1 MPTDLYL
8 SSYAKGIDSWLEQP
22 AIAAIRAELPD
33 LAEEIVRAIQRE
45 VPGYSRPLSGDFGR
59 GIRSGV
65 EFALSR
71 FIGDGEDES
80 PAVYRGLGY
89 GELQAGRSLDAL
101 QSAYR
106 VGARVAWQRM
116 SQAAASTGAT
126 ADAQRQLAEA
136 MFAYIEH
143 IAAESVEGYAEAQ
156 LAHAGDLSRRRSAL
170 FTKLLSDPPTD
181 APTLASAAAEARW
194 TLPPTLACL
203 TVDNDAAAAVVH
215 ALSGDV
221 LHGQIDE
228 GTCVIVPHPTRV
240 QHEARGIAERL
251 DVVVCL
257 GPSVTVDRAHLS
269 MRWASLARE
278 LPGPAAGLVVAER
291 RLADIALRA
300 SPDIVA
306 ALAERVLSPLRAES
320 ERSRERLGQT
330 LHAWLRTHGS
340 QRAVAQELGVHPQ
353 TIRYRLRR
361 LRELYG
367 EDLDDPDRRF
377 ELEIALRD
385 RFAQGRTRRD

>member
-156 LAHAGDLSRRRSAL
+156 LAQAGDLSRRRSAL
-170 FTKLLSDPPTD
+170 FTMLLSDPPTD
-181 APTLASAAAEARW
+181 AATLATAAAEARW
-194 TLPPTLACL
+194 TLPPRLACL

-300 SPDIVA
+300 SPDIVGGA
-306 ALAERVLSPLRAES
+306 GRASALAPSR
-320 ERSRERLGQT
+320 REREKP
-330 LHAWLRTHGS
+330 
-340 QRAVAQELGVHPQ
+340 RAAGADTPRLAAHP
-353 TIRYRLRR
+353 RLPASGRAGARR
-361 LRELYG
+361 SPADHPLQASPPAR
-367 EDLDDPDRRF
+367 
-377 ELEIALRD
+377 ALR
-385 RFAQGRTRRD
+385 

>member
-89 GELQAGRSLDAL
+89 GELQAGRGLDAL

-156 LAHAGDLSRRRSAL
+156 LAQAGDLSRRRSAL
-170 FTKLLSDPPTD
+170 FTKLLSVPPTD
-181 APTLASAAAEARW
+181 AATLATAAAEARW

-203 TVDNDAAAAVVH
+203 TVDNHAAAAVVH

-240 QHEARGIAERL
+240 QHEARGI
-251 DVVVCL
+251 
-257 GPSVTVDRAHLS
+257 G
-269 MRWASLARE
+269 
-278 LPGPAAGLVVAER
+278 
-291 RLADIALRA
+291 RA
-300 SPDIVA
+300 SCR
-306 ALAERVLSPLRAES
+306 ERV
-320 ERSRERLGQT
+320 
-330 LHAWLRTHGS
+330 
-340 QRAVAQELGVHPQ
+340 
-353 TIRYRLRR
+353 
-361 LRELYG
+361 
-367 EDLDDPDRRF
+367 
-377 ELEIALRD
+377 
-385 RFAQGRTRRD
+385 